1 MLPSSKKPS
10 CLLPAFC
17 LGQHFL
23 EVLGVE
29 KWELLWLGRAAW
41 RSELPFTPVNLG
53 SVFLTPAFA
62 IATFV
67 RIFDRRR
74 VTSRLQIFQ
83 QKYQKAAGSLFFS
96 WREGHQDQQHQSVT
110 AAQAFRRI
118 CSAIP
123 PALVSSAL

>member
-96 WREGHQDQQHQSVT
+96 WRKATKTNSTSLLLQLRPSV
-110 AAQAFRRI
+110 
-118 CSAIP
+118 
-123 PALVSSAL
+123 VSALQSLQPW